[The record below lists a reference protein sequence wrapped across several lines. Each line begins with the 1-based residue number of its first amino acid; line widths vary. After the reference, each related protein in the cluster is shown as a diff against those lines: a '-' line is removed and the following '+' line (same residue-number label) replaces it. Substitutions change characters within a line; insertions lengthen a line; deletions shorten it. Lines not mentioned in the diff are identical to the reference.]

1 MKRKMKPAT
10 FALPKQMLR
19 WLRAEHEKTGLTQV
33 EIVRRALDDYRSAQE
48 VREKLQMF
56 TAAQKKDIK
65 IIAQIQSISE
75 VEVIRAAVD
84 RERQRVTAELNSVN
98 KQASS
103 NDEGSPDG

>member
-1 MKRKMKPAT
+1 MKSSGAHST
-10 FALPKQMLR
+10 I
-19 WLRAEHEKTGLTQV
+19 TGL
-33 EIVRRALDDYRSAQE
+33 RRE